1 METEIV
7 TIFDKNMRRLGTK
20 TRKEVHALGYW
31 HETFHC
37 WFIKQDAGKTY
48 LLFQRRA
55 LQKKDFPGLLDITA
69 AGHLLA
75 NEHVADGIREV
86 TEELGITLSYNDLQS
101 VGIIKEQ
108 ILLPDFLDREFC
120 HVYLYKYDNAIDDFV
135 LQAREVAGIL
145 QIEIDA
151 FAHLIYGE
159 VEKVRGV
166 GYNLELD
173 GSKTFVDRQYSL
185 SDICPHSK
193 QYFLK
198 LIQAVKETLQD

>member
-7 TIFDKNMRRLGTK
+7 TIFDEDMQKIGVKM
-20 TRKEVHALGYW
+20 RKEAHAQGYW

-37 WFIKQDAGKTY
+37 WFTREDAGKTY

-55 LQKKDFPGLLDITA
+55 LQKKDFPGKLDITA

-75 NEHVADGIREV
+75 GEQVAEGIREI
-86 TEELGITLSYNDLQS
+86 TEELGVAPFYKDLQP

-108 ILLPDFLDREFC
+108 IILNNFIDKEFC
-120 HVYLYKYDNAIDDFV
+120 HVYTYKYERTIDSFV

-151 FAHLIYGE
+151 FAQLVHGE
-159 VEKVRGV
+159 TETVRGV
-166 GYNLELD
+166 GYNVETD
-173 GSKTFVDRQYSL
+173 GSKTLIDANYSL

-193 QYFLK
+193 QYFSK
-198 LIQAVKETLQD
+198 LIQAVKPA